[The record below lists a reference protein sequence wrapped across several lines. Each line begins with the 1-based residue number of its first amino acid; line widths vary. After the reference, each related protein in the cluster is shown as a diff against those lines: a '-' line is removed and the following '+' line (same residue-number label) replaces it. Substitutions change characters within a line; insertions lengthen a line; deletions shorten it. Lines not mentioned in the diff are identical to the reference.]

1 MLETRRRKKL
11 SLLLSSDEVCFNFL
25 KVSSMPQNTRKKGDE
40 EWMKNKLCE
49 KCLQVIKNVM
59 YVLVSSLGASQSDD
73 TWQLIESVVFVSKN
87 LLSWELGSK
96 AESRDR
102 TKNETLGPKPSTDP
116 NHKVENVKA
125 SQNCF
130 FFEHSSS
137 THQKTSPRLPAN
149 GCWGLVVNTSRHSSS
164 FCVQRPKSFPKA

>member
-1 MLETRRRKKL
+1 MLEAKRKKKL
-11 SLLLSSDEVCFNFL
+11 SFLLSSDEVCFNFL
-25 KVSSMPQNTRKKGDE
+25 KVSSMPQNTWKKGDE

-73 TWQLIESVVFVSKN
+73 TWQLIGFCHNCLQN
-87 LLSWELGSK
+87 LLSQRER
-96 AESRDR
+96 E
-102 TKNETLGPKPSTDP
+102 PKLLNDP
-116 NHKVENVKA
+116 NDKVENVKA

-137 THQKTSPRLPAN
+137 TRQKTSPRLPAN

>member
-1 MLETRRRKKL
+1 
-11 SLLLSSDEVCFNFL
+11 
-25 KVSSMPQNTRKKGDE
+25 
-40 EWMKNKLCE
+40 MKNKLCE

-73 TWQLIESVVFVSKN
+73 TWQLIESVAFVSEN
-87 LLSWELGSK
+87 LLSQV
-96 AESRDR
+96 
-102 TKNETLGPKPSTDP
+102 NLGPKPSTDP
-116 NHKVENVKA
+116 NDKVENVKA

-149 GCWGLVVNTSRHSSS
+149 GC
-164 FCVQRPKSFPKA
+164 